1 MKALLLK
8 GIMSASVMLIT
19 LLGGIRTATAQ
30 VNNSIFGSNV
40 WIVDP
45 TMDISAVNTKLN
57 STAISGTSQFGTAR
71 SAVFFMPGAYNVTAK
86 IGFSEAV
93 YGLGMNP
100 RDTVINGYIT
110 PNYSGSVST
119 NMTTVFWRS
128 MSNLTFYPGHNASQ
142 NNPPNT
148 LQWGLSQG
156 GSLRRLQIN
165 GNLQLD
171 GSALQPAG
179 TICGWAS
186 GGFVADLV
194 VTGYID
200 PCAQQQWFT
209 RNSELG
215 GWDDVLNVWNQGH
228 IDNMVFS
235 GVVGAPPQTFAL
247 ADPRTVPDNTVVDT
261 TPKSRE
267 MPYIYVDSSQNYN
280 VFVPTVRVNSSGSS
294 WSDGGQGYGYS
305 LPISAFFIATPAS
318 TLVQINAALASGQ
331 NLILTPGIYTYS
343 GSINVTNPNT
353 VVLGLGY
360 ADLVSEAGT
369 PVITVA
375 DVDGVQV
382 GGLLIDATTANAA
395 VLLQVGTPG
404 APRVSH
410 AANPTALS
418 DIFVRVGGYVKGT
431 ATTSLE
437 VDSDDV
443 ILDNLWLWRAD
454 HGAGAGWTSNLAAH
468 GLVVNGDNVLA
479 TGLAVEHYQQ
489 NQVVWNG
496 NGGETIFFQDEA
508 PYDVPSQAGWMNGTA
523 RGFSPY
529 SVSPGVSTHKA
540 YGLGIYSN
548 FTSSVV
554 FLDSAITVP
563 VAPGVTVKDALT
575 YNLGALANSGIEH
588 VVNDQGVSVRPGLN
602 STAYLPFYGVT
613 PITVTAN
620 NVSMAVGAAIPSFT
634 ASYSGFVNGDTAA
647 VLTGSPAFSTTATSS
662 SPAGLYPITA
672 TQGTLAAA
680 NNFPYIFNFAAG
692 TLSVLAAPTIVLNTS
707 ATLTGSATAGYTA
720 TVTVANTGTGPA
732 SNVVLTT
739 ATLGTATG
747 SVLPQSLGTI
757 AAGGHITKTIT
768 FSGAAGA
775 DGAGVVEKYTGTYT
789 GGTFTGSIRAVLP

>member
-1 MKALLLK
+1 MKALSLK
-8 GIMSASVMLIT
+8 GIISASVMLIT
-19 LLGGIRTATAQ
+19 LLGGLRTATAQ
-30 VNNSIFGSNV
+30 VNNSIFGPNV
-40 WIVDP
+40 WIIDP
-45 TMDISAVNTKLN
+45 TMPIDAVNTALN
-57 STAISGTSQFGTAR
+57 SKAISGTSQFGTAHA
-71 SAVFFMPGAYNVTAK
+71 AVFFMPGAYSVTAK
-86 IGFSEAV
+86 IGFNEAV
-93 YGLGMNP
+93 YGLGANP
-100 RDTVINGYIT
+100 TGVTINGYIT
-110 PNYSGSVST
+110 PNYSGAVST

-128 MSNLTFYPGHNASQ
+128 MANLTFNPGYNASQ

-148 LQWGLSQG
+148 LQWGVSQG
-156 GSLRRLQIN
+156 TSLRRLQVN
-165 GNLQLD
+165 GNLQMD
-171 GSALQPAG
+171 GSALLPGG

-186 GGFVADLV
+186 GGFVADIV
-194 VTGYID
+194 VTGYMD
-200 PCAQQQWFT
+200 PCAQQQWYT

-215 GWDDVLNVWNQGH
+215 SWDDVLNVWNQGH

-247 ADPRTVPDNTVVDT
+247 ADPRTVPDNTVLDT
-261 TPKSRE
+261 TPRSRE
-267 MPYIYVDSSQNYN
+267 MPFIYVDSSQNFN
-280 VFVPTVRVNSSGSS
+280 VFVPTLRTSSRGST
-294 WSDGGQGYGYS
+294 WSNGGQGYGYS
-305 LPISAFFIATPAS
+305 LPISAFFIATPTS
-318 TLVQINAALASGQ
+318 TLDQINAALASGQ

-353 VVLGLGY
+353 VILGLGY
-360 ADLVSEAGT
+360 ADLVSETGT
-369 PVITVA
+369 PVITIA

-410 AANPTALS
+410 AANPTTLA

-548 FTSSVV
+548 FTSAPVI
-554 FLDSAITVP
+554 LDSAITVP
-563 VAPGVTVKDALT
+563 VAPGVTVTDALT
-575 YNLGALANSGIEH
+575 YNLSSLVGSGIAH
-588 VVNDQGVSVRPGLN
+588 VVNDQGVSVGPGGN
-602 STAYLPFYGVT
+602 NTAYLPFYGVT
-613 PITVTAN
+613 PLTVTAN
-620 NVSMAVGAAIPSFT
+620 NATKAVGAAIPPFT
-634 ASYSGFVNGDTAA
+634 ASYSGFVNGDTTA
-647 VLTGSPAFSTTATSS
+647 VLSGSPAFSTTATSS
-662 SPAGLYPITA
+662 SPAGVYPITA

-680 NNFPYIFNFAAG
+680 NNFPYTFNFVSG
-692 TLSVLAAPTIVLNTS
+692 TLSVIAAPTIVLNTS
-707 ATLTGSATAGYTA
+707 ATLTGSASAGYTA
-720 TVTVANTGTGPA
+720 TVTVSNTGTGSA
-732 SNVVLTT
+732 SNVVLTA
-739 ATLGTATG
+739 ATLGTVTG
-747 SVLPQSLGTI
+747 SVLPQSLGSI
-757 AAGGHITKTIT
+757 PAGGHVIATVT

-789 GGTFTGSIRAVLP
+789 GGTITGSIRAVLP